1 VLIGDLLLRKY
12 SVEVS
17 PLQRAIQGLGLPHP
31 IRFST
36 LGKDAV
42 KIPAMIE
49 RAVKH
54 PVKRLFPVLID
65 VIVSILFKTFPP
77 AITDALRA
85 F

>member
-1 VLIGDLLLRKY
+1 M
-12 SVEVS
+12 
-17 PLQRAIQGLGLPHP
+17 
-31 IRFST
+31 
-36 LGKDAV
+36 

-77 AITDALRA
+77 AITDALRT

>member
-1 VLIGDLLLRKY
+1 LRFRPFKG
-12 SVEVS
+12 
-17 PLQRAIQGLGLPHP
+17 PFKGRFFPIQFV
-31 IRFST
+31 FSA

-42 KIPAMIE
+42 EIPAMIE

-65 VIVSILFKTFPP
+65 VIVSILLKTFPP